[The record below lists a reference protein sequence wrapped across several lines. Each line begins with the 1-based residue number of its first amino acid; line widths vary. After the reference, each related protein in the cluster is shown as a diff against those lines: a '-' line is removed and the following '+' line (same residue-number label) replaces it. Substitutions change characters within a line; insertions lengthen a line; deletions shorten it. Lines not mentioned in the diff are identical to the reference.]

1 MNKETA
7 LERVQQRL
15 CGDYNDCGEEL
26 AVIETALKETDTLRV
41 ENQNLKRVINII
53 KTKLMYEVNPFD
65 FMDYDT
71 YEDYYQNYFEQ
82 SFEDEDGEGYPDW
95 WLEKDEFALLNQF
108 FRGKLK

>member
-26 AVIETALKETDTLRV
+26 AVIGTALKETDTLRV

-53 KTKLMYEVNPFD
+53 KTKLMYEVDPFD

-82 SFEDEDGEGYPDW
+82 SFEDSDGEGYPDW
-95 WLEKDEFALLNQF
+95 WLEKDEFDLLNHF

>member
-15 CGDYNDCGEEL
+15 CGGYNDCGEEL

-53 KTKLMYEVNPFD
+53 KTKLMYEVDPFD
-65 FMDYDT
+65 FMDYAT
-71 YEDYYQNYFEQ
+71 YKDYYQNYFEQ
-82 SFEDEDGEGYPDW
+82 AFEDEDGEGYPDW
-95 WLEKDEFALLNQF
+95 WLEKDEFTLLNHF